1 MTTRRI
7 ELDDDIEEEEN
18 LYTPDGY
25 NLETGEY
32 DPSRD
37 AWYPDFKA
45 LYEAEK
51 EVRKKFKI

>member
-1 MTTRRI
+1 MNNRKI

-25 NLETGEY
+25 NMETGEY
-32 DPSRD
+32 NPYRD

-45 LYEAEK
+45 LADAEK
-51 EVRKKFKI
+51 EVLGRRTF